1 MDGPGLMIHIRKTEA
16 FRDWLKSLRDGV
28 AQARIAKQIDRL
40 ALGNSGHSRS
50 VGEGIVELKIDHGP
64 GYQVYYVTRGSVL
77 IVLLC
82 GGDKSTQA
90 IDIRRAK
97 QIAAE
102 IELEDLFDGD

>member
-1 MDGPGLMIHIRKTEA
+1 MIRVRRTEI
-16 FRDWLKSLRDGV
+16 FSDWLKSLRDGV

-40 ALGNSGHSRS
+40 ALGNPAHARS
-50 VGEGIVELKIDHGP
+50 VGEGIFELKIDHGP
-64 GYQVYYVTRGSVL
+64 AYRVYYVTKGSEL

-82 GGDKSTQA
+82 GGDKRSQA
-90 IDIRRAK
+90 KDIRRAK